1 MSRDPDETRW
11 TARRTLVA
19 FAAIAV
25 PVNLV
30 LGAVLV
36 RLSIVDDLSPGQLRE
51 AARDV
56 LRFLLEFPSLCLDG
70 SGEAI
75 VVLIVAAAFL
85 ASQVLFLVPW
95 VDPRPSWGSSSGWPL
110 GVSAASAGL
119 VGAALSVALAY
130 GLGEA
135 LAQVLIT
142 GLPRA
147 VWGNQAVDLLD
158 RGPFSRIGPV
168 SPEWLL
174 IAPLFGLVPLWI
186 LSGVLLARVTTDADP
201 RRPDVQLRRLL
212 AGSVASIVLM
222 IPFDALARK
231 RGACICTTGT
241 WISLCI
247 GFLAL
252 LWLAGPAVV
261 LLLNR
266 RRRLAWRREAC
277 LACGYPR
284 QGRSG
289 TRCSECGTPDPAGE

>member
-1 MSRDPDETRW
+1 MARDPEETRW

-19 FAAIAV
+19 FAAIAA
-25 PVNLV
+25 PLNLA
-30 LGAVLV
+30 LGAAVV
-36 RLSIVDDLSPGQLRE
+36 RLSIVDNLTPRQLRE

-56 LRFLLEFPSLCLDG
+56 LRFLLDFPSLCLDG

-85 ASQVLFLVPW
+85 ASQMLFLLPW
-95 VDPRPSWGSSSGWPL
+95 IDPRPSWGTSTGWPL

-119 VGAALSVALAY
+119 VGATLAVGLAY
-130 GLGEA
+130 GLGES

-142 GLPRA
+142 GLPREIRA
-147 VWGNQAVDLLD
+147 SQALDLLD
-158 RGPFSRIGPV
+158 RGPFARIVPV
-168 SPEWLL
+168 SPEWML
-174 IAPLFGLVPLWI
+174 IAPLVGLVPLWI
-186 LSGVLLARVTTDADP
+186 LCGFLLARVTTDADP
-201 RRPDVQLRRLL
+201 RRPNVQVRRLL

-277 LACGYPR
+277 LACGYSR
-284 QGRSG
+284 HGRSG
-289 TRCSECGTPDPAGE
+289 IRCSECGTPFPAGE

>member
-1 MSRDPDETRW
+1 MARDPEETRW

-19 FAAIAV
+19 FAAIAA
-25 PVNLV
+25 PLNLA
-30 LGAVLV
+30 LGAAVV
-36 RLSIVDDLSPGQLRE
+36 RLSIVDNLTPRQLRE

-56 LRFLLEFPSLCLDG
+56 LRFLLDFPSLCLDG

-75 VVLIVAAAFL
+75 VVLIVAAAFF
-85 ASQVLFLVPW
+85 ASQMLFLLPW
-95 VDPRPSWGSSSGWPL
+95 IDPRPSWGTSTGWPL

-119 VGAALSVALAY
+119 VGATLAVGLAY
-130 GLGEA
+130 GLGES

-142 GLPRA
+142 GLPREIRA
-147 VWGNQAVDLLD
+147 SQALDLLD
-158 RGPFSRIGPV
+158 RGPFARIVPV
-168 SPEWLL
+168 SPEWML
-174 IAPLFGLVPLWI
+174 IAPLVGLVPLWI
-186 LSGVLLARVTTDADP
+186 LCGFLLARVTTDADP
-201 RRPDVQLRRLL
+201 RRPNVQVRRLL

-277 LACGYPR
+277 LACGYSR
-284 QGRSG
+284 HGRSG
-289 TRCSECGTPDPAGE
+289 IRCSECGTPFPAGE